1 MTKRRKKGKQ
11 VSNKPFVFKVEQL
24 IVLHPI
30 MPSLDES
37 VQMNSD
43 KQQTKSSM
51 QIKFIIALS
60 LYIMHNS
67 SLIQLFLDNWVIIE
81 PLSQLVEWITLFIK
95 LL

>member
-1 MTKRRKKGKQ
+1 
-11 VSNKPFVFKVEQL
+11 
-24 IVLHPI
+24 
-30 MPSLDES
+30 
-37 VQMNSD
+37 
-43 KQQTKSSM
+43 M